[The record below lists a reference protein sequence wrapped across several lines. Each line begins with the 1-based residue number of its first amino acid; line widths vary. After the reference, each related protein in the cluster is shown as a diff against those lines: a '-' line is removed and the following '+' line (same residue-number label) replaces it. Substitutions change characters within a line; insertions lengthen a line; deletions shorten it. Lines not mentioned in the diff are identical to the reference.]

1 MVGGHIGKK
10 QDKASVIWH
19 LISSLLPGYK
29 QVERRTEEE
38 RQNTSWQRG
47 KTREGRE
54 AKQENEYDSNLT
66 SPADS
71 FVTLRKEYCRKP
83 HFANVSMFHI
93 EQHPVIYTLTSFLF
107 WFVFCTFVAFI
118 LQSFAPPGKQTIHCR
133 HIETGIVFL
142 CRYFH
147 STLQCEGL
155 LCLCLYRILMCWV

>member
-71 FVTLRKEYCRKP
+71 FVTLRKEFCRKP

-107 WFVFCTFVAFI
+107 
-118 LQSFAPPGKQTIHCR
+118 
-133 HIETGIVFL
+133 
-142 CRYFH
+142 
-147 STLQCEGL
+147 
-155 LCLCLYRILMCWV
+155 